1 MSDLLVKRNFLGIP
15 VSGDIRQGSSR
26 VDQKPVEDL
35 APLLQAVLDDPTIT
49 EFGWTQY
56 TPYFNDGDVCEFSVN
71 EMWIRTTDEVDTDDK
86 EFDDYDLYWGYH
98 PSLGR
103 KNWEYRGEYPNR
115 KYVELGYEGPDED
128 RYNRVKSLNDAITSG
143 VYETALLNAFGDHA
157 IVTVRK
163 DGIEV
168 DSYEHD

>member
-1 MSDLLVKRNFLGIP
+1 MPDTISSNFISLP
-15 VSGDIRQGSSR
+15 VSGEIRRGSSR
-26 VDQKPVEDL
+26 VDQKNVEEL
-35 APLLQAVLDDPTIT
+35 APLLQALLDDPTIV

-56 TPYFNDGDVCEFSVN
+56 TPYFNDGDVCEFGVN
-71 EMWIRTTDEVDTDDK
+71 ELWVRTTAEVDTDDN

-103 KNWEYRGEYPNR
+103 ERWEYRGQWPNR
-115 KYVELGYEGPDED
+115 ERFDLGYEGPDEK
-128 RYNRVKSLNDAITSG
+128 RYLRVKALNEAITSRSF
-143 VYETALLNAFGDHA
+143 ESALLNAFGDHA

-168 DSYEHD
+168 DSYEHE

>member
-1 MSDLLVKRNFLGIP
+1 MSDLIKRNFLGMP
-15 VSGDIRQGSSR
+15 VSGDVFKEPER

-35 APLLQAVLDDPTIT
+35 APLLQALLDDPTIT

-56 TPYFNDGDVCEFSVN
+56 TPWFMDGDVCEFSVN
-71 EMWIRTTDEVDTDDK
+71 ELWVRTTAEVDT
-86 EFDDYDLYWGYH
+86 EFREYDPGYELSYSYH

-103 KNWEYRGEYPNR
+103 ERMEYNPRTFTYED
-115 KYVELGYEGPDED
+115 LGYEGPDEG
-128 RYNRVKSLNDAITSG
+128 RYKRVKALNDAIGSG
-143 VYETALLNAFGDHA
+143 DYEAALLNAFGDHA

-163 DGIEV
+163 GGIQV